1 MYSNLRNNLICSAI
15 RIRKRWIQK
24 MQACRPFKE
33 FNIGNFNDILGKTIK
48 FEILNIFRYT
58 NSELNVNDNWSH

>member
-33 FNIGNFNDILGKTIK
+33 FNIGNIKKT
-48 FEILNIFRYT
+48 FLRAG
-58 NSELNVNDNWSH
+58 